1 MADLRAYMKLVEKNE
16 MSVTEVCSKLNIGR
30 TTFYRRK
37 RQLEESL
44 SKELEDAE
52 NESEELK

>member
-1 MADLRAYMKLVEKNE
+1 MKLVEKNE
-16 MSVTEVCSKLNIGR
+16 MSVTEVCRKLNIGR

>member
-1 MADLRAYMKLVEKNE
+1 MKLVEKNE